1 METNLKPFRHFYNV
15 YCSVKAETEDGTIN
29 DDESFL
35 YPDMREL
42 ISEFHKNRA
51 LQVLNEEEKEIF
63 AKTILIEM
71 KEWWGLSK
79 EFKYSSIHFL
89 VNSRLEFL
97 IEQKKLLLNQL
108 KELETIIS
116 MNTKLQKFYEN
127 EDLNSQPDDFWM

>member
-1 METNLKPFRHFYNV
+1 METNLKPFKHFYNSH
-15 YCSVKAETEDGTIN
+15 CAFKAETENGVLN
-29 DDESFL
+29 DESYI
-35 YPDMREL
+35 YPDVRES

-51 LQVLNEEEKEIF
+51 LQVLNEEEKELF
-63 AKTILIEM
+63 SKTILLEM
-71 KEWWGLSK
+71 KEWWGLEK
-79 EFKYSSIHFL
+79 EFNYSSNHFL

-127 EDLNSQPDDFWM
+127 EDLNSQPEEDWM